1 MHPALRKGPLFTKK
15 HPAFSTFLQ
24 LPPFFTFCITKNTPI
39 FHIFYLTPPFH
50 FLPTGLRIYI
60 PNGTGIGS
68 SVFAGLAV
76 VTNMDICSNR
86 PHLALVR
93 RCGPTNQILYT
104 SDFAHRSASSSVTL
118 RICVALYLATG
129 NECGPQ
135 IIINNTKKLFV

>member
-15 HPAFSTFLQ
+15 HPAFSTFYNSPHFSLFV
-24 LPPFFTFCITKNTPI
+24 LHPHFPY
-39 FHIFYLTPPFH
+39 FYLTPPFH